1 MSQTGFSGKRRPDRA
16 ALIIAAALAVVG
28 VVVIWDAARLP
39 ADTGYSGIGPAD
51 VPRLIGY
58 CLIALGIWTAIAAF
72 REEQEAPPAQEPA
85 PVLWII
91 GGLGAQLVLIGLAGF
106 SIATGILFACTARAF
121 GYRRMLLSL
130 PIGLVFALGV
140 YGVFDRLL
148 QLNLPAGPLELLI
161 YGG

>member
-16 ALIIAAALAVVG
+16 ALIIAAALAVLG
-28 VVVIWDAARLP
+28 IIVIWDAARLP

-51 VPRLIGY
+51 VPGLIGY
-58 CLIALGIWTAIAAF
+58 GLIALGAWTAIAAF
-72 REEQEAPPAQEPA
+72 REEQDSPPAQEPA

-91 GGLGAQLVLIGLAGF
+91 GGLGAQLVLIGFAGF

-121 GYRRMLLSL
+121 GYRRMLVSL
-130 PIGLVFALGV
+130 PVGILFATVV
-140 YGVFDRLL
+140 YGLFDRML